1 MKKKPIFKDL
11 DLGAKHLVC
20 LSGHIDISCSRL
32 NLKKNVARAVARKA
46 WFTNGPVFF
55 ENWPLN
61 EQKRWMWRI
70 TRQGIDANCI
80 YMEALKLV
88 KK

>member
-1 MKKKPIFKDL
+1 MKKKPILKNL

-46 WFTNGPVFF
+46 WYTNGSVFF
-55 ENWPLN
+55 ENWPLT
-61 EQKRWMWRI
+61 EQKRWMCRI
-70 TRQGIDANCI
+70 TRQGIDANFI
-80 YMEALKLV
+80 FLYGSIKAG
-88 KK
+88 